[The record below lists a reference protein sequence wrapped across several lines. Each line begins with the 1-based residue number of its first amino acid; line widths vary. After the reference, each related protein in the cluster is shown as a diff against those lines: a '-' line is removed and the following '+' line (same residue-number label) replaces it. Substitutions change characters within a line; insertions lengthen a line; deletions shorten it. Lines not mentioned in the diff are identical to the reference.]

1 MDVSLRRVFGN
12 AGWFLGSRT
21 VVGLLSLFYI
31 GLAARTLGLSGFG
44 AFALVVGLGQ
54 AIAGFVTFQTWQIV
68 VRYGMPH
75 FQAGEHDRLDDLIL
89 LCALL
94 DAASALAGALL
105 ATIAILIL
113 APWFGWTPAVM
124 WQAGLFCA
132 AMLLSLR
139 STPIGMLRLHD
150 RFAAAAA
157 SDSVTPIV
165 RLIGAGVAAI
175 CAPGVAGFLIAWA
188 CAEIATAIACWW
200 FALKH
205 HPLGLRSGAM
215 RRVLAREAGILR
227 FAWLTN
233 AGSTLSLSVRQL
245 VLLIVGSIGGAAAA
259 GAFRIAAQLSQA
271 IAKLTLAFSRAVFP
285 ELVRAGA
292 GAVPDIRRL
301 TARMTMIA
309 MIAGCVAFVLVLLLG
324 RQMLV
329 LLSGQ
334 DIPSAYVPMLLL
346 TSAAALELGGVS
358 LEPALTAMGRLGL
371 ALILRALAAALQI
384 GLLIAL
390 LPYVGLL
397 SAGWAALA
405 SSGFALLLTGL
416 AVRRLFL
423 TGDKRRLGEPAQ
435 MLPIN

>member
-245 VLLIVGSIGGAAAA
+245 VLLIVGSIGGAAFAGDRQADARILTRGVPRTGPRRRWRRARHSPSDRAHDDDRDDRGMRRFRARPALGQADARPAFGTGYSVRLCADAA
-259 GAFRIAAQLSQA
+259 ADLR
-271 IAKLTLAFSRAVFP
+271 SRA
-285 ELVRAGA
+285 
-292 GAVPDIRRL
+292 
-301 TARMTMIA
+301 
-309 MIAGCVAFVLVLLLG
+309 
-324 RQMLV
+324 
-329 LLSGQ
+329 
-334 DIPSAYVPMLLL
+334 
-346 TSAAALELGGVS
+346 
-358 LEPALTAMGRLGL
+358 
-371 ALILRALAAALQI
+371 
-384 GLLIAL
+384 
-390 LPYVGLL
+390 
-397 SAGWAALA
+397 
-405 SSGFALLLTGL
+405 
-416 AVRRLFL
+416 
-423 TGDKRRLGEPAQ
+423 
-435 MLPIN
+435 